1 MESYL
6 YTSEQF
12 KQTFLNIDFDNFFIE
27 NNNNIIN
34 SNDLYLQYK
43 SEYLKKTSDNLEK
56 YTQLFKTFNQLSS
69 NYNIVNNNKYS
80 YTFIDKNEYK
90 KTNKILK
97 ELLLEQRQ
105 LYNNFMTY
113 VQFLNFK

>member
-6 YTSEQF
+6 YTDEQF
-12 KQTFLNIDFDNFFIE
+12 KQTFLDVDFDNLFIE

-43 SEYLKKTSDNLEK
+43 SDYLKKTSDNLQK
-56 YTQLFKTFNQLSS
+56 YTTLFKIFKDLYN
-69 NYNIVNNNKYS
+69 NYSVVNNKYS
-80 YTFIDKNEYK
+80 YTFINKNEYK
-90 KTNKILK
+90 STNKILK
-97 ELLLEQRQ
+97 NLLLEQRQ

-113 VQFLNFK
+113 VQFLNSK